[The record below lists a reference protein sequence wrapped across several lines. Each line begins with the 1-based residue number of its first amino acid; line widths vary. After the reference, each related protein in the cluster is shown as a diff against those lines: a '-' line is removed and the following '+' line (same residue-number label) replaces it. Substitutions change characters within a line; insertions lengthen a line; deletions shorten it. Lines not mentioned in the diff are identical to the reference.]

1 MMEKEDLKG
10 LQEQTITSRIVS
22 SLINGAFLF
31 ILNLLIVLFVCYPIL
46 KNIPSYK
53 ENNEN
58 TFNEVYNM
66 YRLEEDAKLNY
77 LKEGSTKE
85 IISELDYFSIWLN
98 KTLDNSK
105 KYNDSIDLETIELAK
120 EDELAYYFVYFK
132 SENKINLESYNNLE
146 PLEYYQDLFFDYF
159 NQKYFL
165 TRDNIDIPLIKSEY
179 IEELSNSLN
188 NNINSDIFNEIYNS
202 FIEIHQIALNDFTN
216 YEVYQTHYN
225 SYLNSYKFISNLGV
239 ASLVITFIIIY
250 ILYTLIPSLIVRY
263 NVTLGE
269 IITKT
274 RRITSSDTW
283 INYKQGFVIN
293 LLYLIE
299 IFFIVIIISF
309 FTFGLS
315 SLVFPLF
322 YIGSLGITS
331 LHFFLLSF
339 ILMIINTAFS
349 AFRSDHLSLIDL
361 LSKTKQISM
370 KNYIKPINED
380 EINNK

>member
-22 SLINGAFLF
+22 SLINGVFLF
-31 ILNLLIVLFVCYPIL
+31 ILNLLIVLFVCFPIL

-165 TRDNIDIPLIKSEY
+165 TRDNIDIPLIKSDY

-188 NNINSDIFNEIYNS
+188 NNTNSDIFNEIYNS

-225 SYLNSYKFISNLGV
+225 SYLNSYKFISNLSV

-299 IFFIVIIISF
+299 ILFIVIIISF

>member
-1 MMEKEDLKG
+1 MMDKEDLKG

-22 SLINGAFLF
+22 SLINGVFLF
-31 ILNLLIVLFVCYPIL
+31 ILNLLIVLFVCFPIL

-85 IISELDYFSIWLN
+85 IISDLDYFSIWLN

-225 SYLNSYKFISNLGV
+225 SYLNSYKIISNLGV

-274 RRITSSDTW
+274 RRISSSDTW
-283 INYKQGFVIN
+283 INYKQGLIIN

-299 IFFIVIIISF
+299 ILFIVIIISF

>member
-22 SLINGAFLF
+22 SLINGVFLF
-31 ILNLLIVLFVCYPIL
+31 ILNLLIVLFVCFPIL

-105 KYNDSIDLETIELAK
+105 KYNDSIDIETIELAK

-179 IEELSNSLN
+179 IEELSHSLN

-274 RRITSSDTW
+274 RRITSNDKW
-283 INYKQGFVIN
+283 INYKQGLVIN

-299 IFFIVIIISF
+299 ILFVVIIISF

>member
-22 SLINGAFLF
+22 SLINGVFLF
-31 ILNLLIVLFVCYPIL
+31 ILNLLIVLFVCFPIL

-165 TRDNIDIPLIKSEY
+165 TRDNIDIPLIKSDY

-188 NNINSDIFNEIYNS
+188 NNTNSDIFNEIYNS

-225 SYLNSYKFISNLGV
+225 SYLNSYKIISNLGV

-283 INYKQGFVIN
+283 INYKQGLIIN

-299 IFFIVIIISF
+299 ILFIVIIISF

-315 SLVFPLF
+315 CLVFPLF

>member
-22 SLINGAFLF
+22 SLINGVFLF
-31 ILNLLIVLFVCYPIL
+31 ILNLLIVLFVCFPIL

-105 KYNDSIDLETIELAK
+105 KYYDSIDLETIELAK

-165 TRDNIDIPLIKSEY
+165 TRDNIDIPLIKSDY

-188 NNINSDIFNEIYNS
+188 NNTNSDIFNEIYNS

-225 SYLNSYKFISNLGV
+225 SYLNSYKIISNLGV

-274 RRITSSDTW
+274 RRISSSDTW
-283 INYKQGFVIN
+283 INYKQGLIIN

-299 IFFIVIIISF
+299 ILFIVIIISF

-331 LHFFLLSF
+331 LHCFLLSF

>member
-283 INYKQGFVIN
+283 INYKQAFVIN

>member
-22 SLINGAFLF
+22 SLINGVFLF
-31 ILNLLIVLFVCYPIL
+31 ILNLLIVLFVCFPIL

-165 TRDNIDIPLIKSEY
+165 TRDNIDIPLIKSDY

-225 SYLNSYKFISNLGV
+225 SYLNSYKIISNLGV

-274 RRITSSDTW
+274 RRISSSDTW
-283 INYKQGFVIN
+283 INYKQGLIIN

-299 IFFIVIIISF
+299 ILFIVIIISF

-315 SLVFPLF
+315 NLVFPLF

>member
-146 PLEYYQDLFFDYF
+146 PLEYYQGLFFDYF

-225 SYLNSYKFISNLGV
+225 SYLNSYKIISNLGV

-274 RRITSSDTW
+274 RRISSSDTW

-370 KNYIKPINED
+370 KNYIKPINDD

>member
-22 SLINGAFLF
+22 SLINGVFLF
-31 ILNLLIVLFVCYPIL
+31 ILNLLIVLFVCFPIL

-105 KYNDSIDLETIELAK
+105 KYNDSIDIETIKLAK

-159 NQKYFL
+159 NQKYIL

-179 IEELSNSLN
+179 IEELYNSSK

-202 FIEIHQIALNDFTN
+202 FIEIHQIALNDFIN
-216 YEVYQTHYN
+216 YELYQTHYN

-274 RRITSSDTW
+274 RRITFSDTW
-283 INYKQGFVIN
+283 INYKQGLVIN

-299 IFFIVIIISF
+299 ILFIVIIISF

-339 ILMIINTAFS
+339 ILMIINIAFS
-349 AFRSDHLSLIDL
+349 AFRSDHLSFIDL

>member
-31 ILNLLIVLFVCYPIL
+31 ILNLLIVLFVCFPIL

-105 KYNDSIDLETIELAK
+105 KYNDSIDIETIELAK

-283 INYKQGFVIN
+283 INYKQGFIIN
-293 LLYLIE
+293 LLYLFE